1 MLCDDV
7 LTLARNAGQPLL
19 ETPGNIHT
27 TSARL
32 ATVSRYISVC
42 VYLCV
47 KRGRSTGFGRDER
60 RGA

>member
-42 VYLCV
+42 ISVC
-47 KRGRSTGFGRDER
+47 KAR
-60 RGA
+60 